1 MIAYLKSHPVKA
13 ALFAGCLL
21 AGMVVIRW
29 EISVIS
35 QKLTEVRQEADDS
48 TPTGSAAPKK
58 VSFNT
63 ATSRDPRVNK
73 LMTQFHLTRQAA
85 TYIAQAKTELISQSD
100 TSVHFIQTFSNDFK
114 ADTTIVIVPDQQY
127 APTQDDL
134 ARAERMHAQIYNVK
148 FSATSDGGNKERISL
163 QYFVPYSNVP
173 SELKQRIHAQSA
185 AAGEHFF
192 NLVPS
197 AWAQEGGGGN
207 MGMNVATDTAT
218 EVAKEY
224 LKQQAE
230 EGKLS
235 KQFPVPLSRLG
246 DILKAFKLEQDQR
259 GWMEELDEIEDC
271 ARNPTNPLTQKAF
284 NQDPSYG
291 DQVANGVTQGR
302 ADVTA
307 MTGMRFVNLAT
318 AVATDLAEG
327 PVGAATTPISSYNDE
342 TLKDL
347 AENRV
352 SESRKGVTYCDK
364 EMTFGNLRPMHL
376 VLEYSYNK
384 TEMGIEEKR
393 TASGEADLN
402 AEMGGLGGEGPG
414 KFKIE
419 LKQVQQGP
427 NACAYGYKGN
437 ADGDAKISAE
447 GGGTPYGGVIE
458 LHLSADL
465 NLHESG
471 MVPDG
476 EHCAEQ
482 SRDGTRNYNFNCR
495 FDRLDLVHGGTFSH
509 FQEGDGHGTC
519 TIDLTRK

>member
-1 MIAYLKSHPVKA
+1 MITYLKSHPIKA
-13 ALFAGCLL
+13 ALFAGFLL
-21 AGMVVIRW
+21 AGMVVIGW

-35 QKLTEVRQEADDS
+35 HKLTQLAQSGDESSPVG
-48 TPTGSAAPKK
+48 PTGAAN
-58 VSFNT
+58 VSFNVG
-63 ATSRDPRVNK
+63 ATKDPRVNK

-85 TYIAQAKTELISQSD
+85 TYIAQAKTELVSQSD
-100 TSVHFIQTFSNDFK
+100 TSVHFIQTFSDDFK
-114 ADTTIVIVPDQQY
+114 ADTTITISPDQHY
-127 APTQDDL
+127 TPTQDDL

-148 FSATSDGGNKERISL
+148 FSATSDGDNKERITL

-173 SELKQRIHAQSA
+173 SDLKQRIHAQA
-185 AAGEHFF
+185 AASGAHFF
-192 NLVPS
+192 DLIPS

-259 GWMEELDEIEDC
+259 AWMEELDELEDC
-271 ARNPTNPLTQKAF
+271 AKHPTNPLTQQAF

-352 SESRKGVTYCDK
+352 SESKKGVTPCDK

-376 VLEYSYNK
+376 ALEYAYNK
-384 TEMGIEEKR
+384 TEFGIEEKR
-393 TASGEADLN
+393 EASAELDLN
-402 AEMGGLGGEGPG
+402 AQMGGLEGDGPG

-419 LKQVQQGP
+419 LKQVQKGP
-427 NACAYGYKGN
+427 DACAFGYKAK
-437 ADGDAKISAE
+437 ADGDAKITAE
-447 GGGTPYGGVIE
+447 AGGTPYGGVIE

-476 EHCAEQ
+476 QHCAEQ
-482 SRDGTRNYNFNCR
+482 SRDGIRNYNFNCR
-495 FDRLDLVHGGTFSH
+495 FDRVDMVHGGTYSH
-509 FQEGDGHGTC
+509 FQDGDGHGTC
-519 TIDLTRK
+519 TIELSRK